1 VKRVETF
8 DIGLAASVDQSYHVL
23 SLFLVAI
30 LLGAV

>member
-1 VKRVETF
+1 VQTF